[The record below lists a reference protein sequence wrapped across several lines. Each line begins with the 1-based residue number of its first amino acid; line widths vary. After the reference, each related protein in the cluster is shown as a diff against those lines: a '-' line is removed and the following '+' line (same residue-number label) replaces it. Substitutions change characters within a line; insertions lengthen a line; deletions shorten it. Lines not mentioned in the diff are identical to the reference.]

1 VPFLVNFRRIF
12 TYIQESQAF
21 TTPHLA
27 VIAMEALVL
36 VSMGDRKGCKQM
48 FSKPNPRKA
57 LVTFLAALLPLGVS
71 LGTETLAAQGV
82 SYSTV
87 SRGEFGGSL
96 GTLMR
101 LVPGAQD
108 ESRETTHFQGAFM
121 RTDSEES
128 STIMNFGEGR
138 FTLLEHPDKSFF
150 SYTFEE
156 MMAAMS
162 AGMAEAE
169 ADRAAAEADAKEA
182 EAEQAEEPEV
192 TFEVKLSSERTGR
205 TMEIGGYPAEQFLMV
220 IEVVP
225 ATEEAIQEAADSGSM
240 AVLSEIWISRD
251 VPGWEELKKAQE
263 EFAAQALGN
272 SGASAQAEAL
282 QQALASDPRMQDAY
296 KENLKAL
303 EEMDGLAVKT
313 VTSFVTVPPGMTLDK
328 EQVLAM
334 ADQPLS
340 EGVGEAVADAAAEEA
355 KEAASGA
362 VRNLTRGIL
371 GRRRQQEEEPKE
383 EAQPEPA
390 QFILMRVTSLV
401 EEIIT
406 GPLPDE
412 LFHPPADYQ
421 EKDPPW
427 KGTDG

>member
-1 VPFLVNFRRIF
+1 
-12 TYIQESQAF
+12 
-21 TTPHLA
+21 
-27 VIAMEALVL
+27 
-36 VSMGDRKGCKQM
+36 M
-48 FSKPNPRKA
+48 FSKPIPRRT
-57 LVTFLAALLPLGVS
+57 LVAFLAALLPLGFS
-71 LGTETLAAQGV
+71 LGAETLAAQGV
-82 SYSTV
+82 SYTTV
-87 SRGEFGGSL
+87 SKGEFGGSL
-96 GTLMR
+96 GTLLR

-150 SYTFEE
+150 SYTWEE

-169 ADRAAAEADAKEA
+169 AAAEAEAEEA
-182 EAEQAEEPEV
+182 EAEQSEEPDA

-263 EFAAQALGN
+263 EAAAQAMGN
-272 SGASAQAEAL
+272 AGASAQAEAL

-334 ADQPLS
+334 TNQPLS
-340 EGVGEAVADAAAEEA
+340 AGVGEAVADAAAEEA
-355 KEAASGA
+355 KETARGA
-362 VRNLTRGIL
+362 VRNLTRGVL

-383 EAQPEPA
+383 EAQPEQA

-401 EEIIT
+401 EDIKT

-412 LFHPPADYQ
+412 LFQPPADYQ

-427 KGTDG
+427 KGIDG